1 MTDYL
6 ALIDTDTQ
14 GIRYDISPLFR
25 DPQATEAMIRDLIAP
40 FSDKG
45 VTHVAGIDALG
56 FIIGAQAAQALGA
69 GFIPIRKGNK
79 LPVPTFSSE
88 FIDYTGRFKRLELR
102 QDAVKPGDRILIVD
116 DWIETGA
123 QMRSALSLFEETE
136 AEIVGFAAICIE
148 RNEKTKKVCDR
159 HHSHDLWKHDD

>member
-6 ALIDTDTQ
+6 ALIDTNTQ
-14 GIRYDISPLFR
+14 GMRHDISPLFR
-25 DPQATEAMIRDLIAP
+25 DAAATQAMIRDLVAP
-40 FSDKG
+40 FADKG

-69 GFIPIRKGNK
+69 GFIPIRKGDK
-79 LPVPTFSSE
+79 LPVPTFNRE

-102 QDAVKPGDRILIVD
+102 KDVVSPGDRILIVD

-123 QMRSALSLFEETE
+123 QMRAALGLFEQTE

-148 RNEKTKKVCDR
+148 RNEKTKKELER
-159 HHSHDLWKHDD
+159 YHSHDLWKHNA